1 MNSEINN
8 KLRIDNLR
16 RMVLLSYYYKK
27 YNDDANY
34 EEIQKDLIKKAG
46 SKNLVYNF
54 TFAHLC
60 FLCDN
65 DYMDC
70 SYFDGVPLEE
80 KISEK
85 GERFISNYFS
95 NPDLTFEDFEK
106 QEILNNLDS
115 RTKAIINLYIEDKHN
130 NIIENINSLNIDT
143 KDKEKT
149 INLIKNIDKFDE
161 DTLINNT
168 KEILNTTSIE
178 NTSTIIAKAF
188 KTILSN

>member
-27 YNDDANY
+27 HNDDINY

-70 SYFDGVPLEE
+70 YYFDGVPLEE

-115 RTKAIINLYIEDKHN
+115 RTKAIINLYIEDKYN
-130 NIIENINSLNIDT
+130 NIIENINGLNMDT
-143 KDKEKT
+143 EDKEKT
-149 INLIKNIDKFDE
+149 INLLKNIDEFDE

-178 NTSTIIAKAF
+178 NTSVIIAKAF
-188 KTILSN
+188 KAIFSN

>member
-34 EEIQKDLIKKAG
+34 EEIQRDLIKKAG